1 MKIISQPAVG
11 EYEDKKSRFIASL
24 AYVKTEEEA
33 LEFIQAKRKQ
43 YYDARHNV
51 YAYILSDKTEKC
63 SDDGEPSGS
72 AARPIMDVL
81 NGYELKDVVVV
92 VTRYFGGTLLGVGGL
107 VRAYQG
113 AVKDAL
119 EKSTLA
125 EMVPAVKATIEYA
138 YNLDNLVKRL
148 LGDYNATIV
157 EAQYTDR
164 IMVTYEVEENKH
176 EALVDDMVNKS
187 SGSVNVG
194 KSENIM
200 TYKDIVKGE

>member
-11 EYEDKKSRFIASL
+11 EYEDKKSKFIASL

-63 SDDGEPSGS
+63 SDDGEPSGG
-72 AARPIMDVL
+72 AARPIMDIL
-81 NGYELKDVVVV
+81 QGYELKDVVVV

-119 EKSTLA
+119 EKSVLA
-125 EMVPAVKATIEYA
+125 EMVPAIRVSIEYG
-138 YNLDNLVKRL
+138 YNLDNMVKRL
-148 LGDYNATIV
+148 LGDYSANIVNA
-157 EAQYTDR
+157 EYTDR
-164 IMVTYEVEENKH
+164 IVVTYEVEENKH
-176 EALVDDMVNKS
+176 EALIDDLINKS
-187 SGSVNVG
+187 SGNVSIG
-194 KSENIM
+194 DTDKIM
-200 TYKDIVKGE
+200 TYKDIEKGE